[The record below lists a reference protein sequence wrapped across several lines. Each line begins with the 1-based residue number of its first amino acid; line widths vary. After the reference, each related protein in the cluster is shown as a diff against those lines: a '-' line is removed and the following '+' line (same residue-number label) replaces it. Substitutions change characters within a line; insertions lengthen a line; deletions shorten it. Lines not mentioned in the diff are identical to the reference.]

1 MLISD
6 RGERDLSHLP
16 LWRRRPKRCRTVFPF
31 QTHKLSSSQARECAN
46 HINDSCPPT
55 VHAVQG
61 EFFVVAEPTAFTKA
75 TACAHLYSTLEQTPS
90 FLFVAGNDRT
100 DEDVFKWANNLERE
114 GKVKSAVTISVGARR
129 TEARSYVTGT
139 QAILAA
145 LRVLAS
151 RNGGGGLRVFGR
163 NEGNVIAGRKWT
175 MCFIVLKMGLVLL
188 DRDAK
193 RTRPYDGVH
202 GT

>member
-1 MLISD
+1 MLIKETLN
-6 RGERDLSHLP
+6 GKAH
-16 LWRRRPKRCRTVFPF
+16 
-31 QTHKLSSSQARECAN
+31 THSNLMFSQARECAN
-46 HINDSCPPT
+46 HINDSCPST

-75 TACAHLYSTLEQTPS
+75 TACAHLYSTLSETPS

-100 DEDVFKWANNLERE
+100 DEDVFKWANALERD
-114 GKVKSAVTISVGARR
+114 GKVKSVVTAGVGARR

-151 RNGGGGLRVFGR
+151 RGGGGLKVMGKSQ
-163 NEGNVIAGRKWT
+163 GNSLAGKN
-175 MCFIVLKMGLVLL
+175 
-188 DRDAK
+188 
-193 RTRPYDGVH
+193 
-202 GT
+202 